1 MNVSRREWIR
11 AACLA
16 TASFAVSRRAFGASW
31 GEIAPITV
39 YKTPTCGCCKE
50 WVKHIN
56 ASGFFKATVHDLD
69 DLSSIKRSLGVPR
82 ALESCHTA
90 VVGRLVIEGHVPA
103 DLIRKLGADPRPP
116 KGIAGLAVPG
126 MVSGSPGMEGGPKE
140 PYDVIAFYTDG
151 KTSIYARR

>member
-11 AACLA
+11 VVGLA
-16 TASFAVSRRAFGASW
+16 TASLVVTRRAFGATS
-31 GEIAPITV
+31 GEVAKITV

-50 WVKHIN
+50 WVKHVN

-69 DLSSIKRSLGVPR
+69 DLSSIKRSLGVPA

-103 DLIRKLGADPRPP
+103 DLIRKVGADPNPP
-116 KGIAGLAVPG
+116 QGIAGLAVPG
-126 MVSGSPGMEGGPKE
+126 MVAGSPGMETGTKE
-140 PYDVIAFYTDG
+140 PYDVIAFYTNG
-151 KTSIYARR
+151 KTSIYAHR